1 MLVIAKETL
10 NLLRDE
16 YRKLTAEINQ
26 STEPTKV
33 QLEKQI
39 ELINRGEAVKKSIA
53 IMEKVLES
61 KPQGT
66 YKVTSDANIT
76 AEEAE
81 KLFS

>member
-1 MLVIAKETL
+1 MNPMLVIAKETL

-16 YRKLTAEINQ
+16 YRKIKDDPSQ
-26 STEPTKV
+26 V
-33 QLEKQI
+33 EKQM
-39 ELINRGEAVKKSIA
+39 ELVNRGEAVKKSIA

-61 KPQGT
+61 KPQGP
-66 YKVTSDANIT
+66 YKVTGDSNIT